1 MRPMTVKD
9 EARKRSQI
17 FLKKNSSDLVY
28 LAINFRAREFHEKE
42 RSCGVGCYVVGG
54 WYTTKFNVDLK
65 CARLVT

>member
-1 MRPMTVKD
+1 MKVKD
-9 EARKRSQI
+9 EASKRREIS
-17 FLKKNSSDLVY
+17 LKRIHRDLVY